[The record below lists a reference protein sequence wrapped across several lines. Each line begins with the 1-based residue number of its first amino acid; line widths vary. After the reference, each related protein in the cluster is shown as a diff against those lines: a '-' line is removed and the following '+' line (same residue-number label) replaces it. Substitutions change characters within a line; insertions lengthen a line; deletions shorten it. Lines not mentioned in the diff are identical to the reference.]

1 MARDGIFPFSKYLCW
16 IFKTTKIPLASVV
29 FVFVIDSLL
38 LLLQFVS
45 TTAFNAIIAIA
56 ALGFQIS
63 YFMPILFRCTT
74 ARHTFRL
81 GEFNLGKFSIPN
93 AIISCVWLFMTSI
106 FMFFPVDYPV
116 TKTNMNYTIVII
128 SGVALIALFYWIVSA
143 GRWFVGPKRVDI
155 DPVSSPT
162 SEYDT
167 AEDTKTTPVPEVLV
181 MTVSSV

>member
-29 FVFVIDSLL
+29 FVFVIDS
-38 LLLQFVS
+38 
-45 TTAFNAIIAIA
+45 AIA